1 MRQRLKPNLFFS
13 KVSGL
18 PCPALRMSAYSSFL
32 LGHHPFVIVIVN
44 CNLDLLPLAQQV
56 NINFYPT
63 QVRSLKCSDFG
74 PIKSTTR
81 FCRTATVGS
90 YLPNSKEPASPP
102 TLEIFS
108 TRQTC
113 LTSTRRK
120 TVSRSGCLLQAQ
132 FQPQTHKTEAIKYGA
147 SHCFLMQ

>member
-1 MRQRLKPNLFFS
+1 MRSLFFIKSPDRELGKSFVRKRRLYSCVSAWLRLDFKVKTNVRFEQLCLWEKKGGGRTFASETEAKSVFS

-63 QVRSLKCSDFG
+63 QVRSFG
-74 PIKSTTR
+74 YP
-81 FCRTATVGS
+81 C
-90 YLPNSKEPASPP
+90 
-102 TLEIFS
+102 
-108 TRQTC
+108 QC
-113 LTSTRRK
+113 LTNGLSA
-120 TVSRSGCLLQAQ
+120 V
-132 FQPQTHKTEAIKYGA
+132 
-147 SHCFLMQ
+147 